1 MSKKKIS
8 ILIPMYN
15 EQEVIPALFDR
26 VTSLMDSQPGYEWE
40 VLMVNDGS
48 RDATLAMIVKQHRA
62 DPRYRY
68 VDLSRNFGKE
78 VAMMAGF
85 DYVEG
90 DCVVIM
96 DADLQ
101 HPPEVIPEM
110 VAKWEQGY
118 DDVYGQRITRGKEP
132 WLRKKVS
139 LLYYKMLQKSTNIPI
154 LENTGDF
161 RLLDRSCVDA
171 LRTMR
176 ESHRYTKGMYCY
188 IGFHKTSVP
197 FVQAD
202 REAGKTKW
210 NYFKLMGLAL
220 EGITSYTTAPLRM
233 ASVIGVIS
241 ALASVI
247 YGIVVLIRTLV
258 YGEVVRGFP
267 TLIISILFLGG
278 VILLTLGI
286 MGEYLGR
293 IFDET
298 KARPVYFVRE
308 VDGHRPGCGNQ
319 DLPSERDKR

>member
-1 MSKKKIS
+1 MSRKKIS

-15 EQEVIPALFDR
+15 EQEVLPALFER
-26 VTSLMDSQPGYEWE
+26 VSALMDSHPDMDWE
-40 VLMVNDGS
+40 VMLVNDGS
-48 RDATLAMIVKQHRA
+48 RDATLAMMIRQHNI
-62 DPRYRY
+62 DSRYRY
-68 VDLSRNFGKE
+68 IDLSRNFGKE
-78 VAMMAGF
+78 TAMMAGF
-85 DYVEG
+85 DYVSG

-101 HPPEVIPEM
+101 HPPEVIPQMIE
-110 VAKWEQGY
+110 KWEEGF
-118 DDVYGQRITRGKEP
+118 DDVYGQRLTRGKEP
-132 WLRKKVS
+132 WLRKKIS
-139 LLYYKMLQKSTNIPI
+139 LLYYKILQKSTQIPI

-161 RLLDRSCVDA
+161 RLLDRSCIDA
-171 LRTMR
+171 LKAMR

-188 IGFHKTSVP
+188 IGFRKTGVP
-197 FVQAD
+197 FEQAD

-210 NYFKLMGLAL
+210 NFFKLFALAL

-233 ASVIGVIS
+233 ASFLGLIS

-286 MGEYLGR
+286 IGEYLGR

-298 KARPVYFVRE
+298 KRRPVYFIRE
-308 VDGHRPGCGNQ
+308 IDGRRP
-319 DLPSERDKR
+319 

>member
-15 EQEVIPALFDR
+15 EQEVLPALFGR
-26 VTSLMDSQPGYEWE
+26 VTALMNSHPTYEWE
-40 VLMVNDGS
+40 VMMVNDGS
-48 RDATLAMIVKQHRA
+48 RDATMSMVMRQHQL
-62 DPRYRY
+62 DPRFRY

-78 VAMMAGF
+78 IAMMAGF
-85 DYVEG
+85 DYVTG
-90 DCVVIM
+90 DAVVVM

-101 HPPEVIPEM
+101 HPPEVIPDMIE
-110 VAKWEQGY
+110 KWEEGY
-118 DDVYGQRITRGKEP
+118 DDVYGERLTRGKEP
-132 WLRKKVS
+132 WLRRKLS

-171 LRTMR
+171 LASMR
-176 ESHRYTKGMYCY
+176 EQHRYTKGMYCY
-188 IGFHKTSVP
+188 IGFRKTSVP
-197 FVQAD
+197 FTQGD

-210 NYFKLMGLAL
+210 NLFKLLGLAL
-220 EGITSYTTAPLRM
+220 EGFTSYTTMPLRV
-233 ASVIGVIS
+233 ASVLGIVS
-241 ALASVI
+241 SLASVI
-247 YGIVVLIRTLV
+247 YGIVVLVRTLV

-286 MGEYLGR
+286 IGEYLGR

-298 KARPVYFVRE
+298 KGRPVYFVRE
-308 VDGHRPGCGNQ
+308 VDGHRPDCRGSDRHIN
-319 DLPSERDKR
+319 S